1 MESDPILSAILSAFI
16 ESAKRGSFNGL
27 VAATLLRFVDSADH
41 LRAHLTTLADEQK
54 ITCVF
59 SSTNVNIHIKRF
71 HDLPIER
78 QRELL
83 KMEAFNEFCV
93 YPTASE
99 ISKKIDVTQWNDRP
113 FSKALVLAEPQLD
126 YRAFEMGA
134 LERYVADP
142 RYIVRFFDYMGSM
155 SVSDKSFSDSQHLE
169 RDKVSLQT
177 FGLGF
182 DDQRNPYAVVY
193 LRYLADL
200 SVEHQ
205 QYWNSYLTHEKVR
218 MCEQYYQSSI
228 LGKFWENRSVRFA
241 IVEEMKL
248 INAMFKSIWG
258 ATLFREIANGDLA
271 IGLTAFLRPTADNFH
286 SFVMALD
293 KLLSESI
300 DVKFFKDRVTVEREV
315 DRPDGKIEI
324 QRKGSLA
331 LLEEWLCAEIIW
343 DNVDEF
349 RKVVIAPMREV
360 RRLRQEPAHT
370 FTTDDFSKDY
380 YASRRK
386 HLWAVFNSLNNI
398 RATLNNHPNVRDIK
412 VPPWLNDEKID
423 VF

>member
-1 MESDPILSAILSAFI
+1 LSTFT
-16 ESAKRGSFNGL
+16 ESAKREAFNGL
-27 VAATLLRFVDSADH
+27 VAASLLRFIDNADH
-41 LRAHLTTLADEQK
+41 LRAHLSTLADEQR

-59 SSTNVNIHIKRF
+59 SSTDVNMHIKRF

-83 KMEAFNEFCV
+83 KTEALNEFCI

-99 ISKKIDVTQWNDRP
+99 ISKNVDVTQWNNRP
-113 FSKALVLAEPQLD
+113 FSKALALAEPQLD

-155 SVSDKSFSDSQHLE
+155 SVSDRSFSDTQYLE

-200 SVEHQ
+200 SAEHQ
-205 QYWNSYLTHEKVR
+205 QYWNSYLTHENVR

-258 ATLFREIANGDLA
+258 ATLFREIANGDLQ
-271 IGLTAFLRPTADNFH
+271 T
-286 SFVMALD
+286 
-293 KLLSESI
+293 
-300 DVKFFKDRVTVEREV
+300 
-315 DRPDGKIEI
+315 
-324 QRKGSLA
+324 
-331 LLEEWLCAEIIW
+331 
-343 DNVDEF
+343 
-349 RKVVIAPMREV
+349 
-360 RRLRQEPAHT
+360 T
-370 FTTDDFSKDY
+370 FTVLLWHSTNCFRR
-380 YASRRK
+380 ASMS
-386 HLWAVFNSLNNI
+386 NSLG
-398 RATLNNHPNVRDIK
+398 AKYL
-412 VPPWLNDEKID
+412 
-423 VF
+423 